1 MYLIFTLYQLSE
13 YKASEIG
20 IDFRTAAKVDSD
32 SELP

>member
-1 MYLIFTLYQLSE
+1 MYLIFTLYQLS
-13 YKASEIG
+13 KLKTSEIG